1 MIADEILISTKV
13 KKEIEKINIQ
23 SSMLKNINRQ
33 VGKK

>member
-1 MIADEILISTKV
+1 MIADEMLISTKV

-23 SSMLKNINRQ
+23 CSMLKNINRQ